1 MQDDVTVGSVIR
13 AVRKAKGV
21 SAREL
26 SLRAGLSESYVGK
39 LESGSLEPSLG
50 AFANVATV
58 LNLTAGEIH
67 ALVLIHAHHH
77 NAKENHD
84 G

>member
-1 MQDDVTVGSVIR
+1 MDPEVTVGSVVR
-13 AVRKAKGV
+13 AVRRARGL

-39 LESGSLEPSLG
+39 LESDSLEPSLG
-50 AFANVATV
+50 SFARVASA
-58 LNLTAGEIH
+58 LQMTAAEIH
-67 ALVLIHAHHH
+67 ALVLLHAY
-77 NAKENHD
+77 NTKENAD